1 MNAPNPYAAPQT
13 DPTATPGMWPMPEAG
28 IVTAEVLRSMRE
40 TRPWVRFLAVMGF
53 IGSGLVVLSGLG
65 MLGTMGPMSWIGL
78 VYLLMAALYFFPA
91 LHLHRYAG
99 SISALVANPMTVTL
113 EDALRHQKSFW
124 RLTGIMTLCV
134 LVLYGLAIAGG
145 ITYAL
150 MML

>member
-13 DPTATPGMWPMPEAG
+13 DSTATPGMWPMPEAG
-28 IVTAEVLRSMRE
+28 LVTAEVLRSMRE

-53 IGSGLVVLSGLG
+53 IGSGLAVLGGLG
-65 MLGTMGPMSWIGL
+65 MMTTVGWMGLI
-78 VYLLMAALYFFPA
+78 YLLMAALYFFPS
-91 LHLHRYAG
+91 LYLHRYAG

-124 RLTGIMTLCV
+124 RLTGIMTLCF

-145 ITYAL
+145 IAYAL
-150 MML
+150 MMF

>member
-13 DPTATPGMWPMPEAG
+13 DPTAAPGMWPMPEAG

-40 TRPWVRFLAVMGF
+40 TRPWVKFLGIMGF
-53 IGSGLVVLSGLG
+53 IGSGLMVLGGLG
-65 MLGTMGPMSWIGL
+65 MMTTVGWMGFI
-78 VYLLMAALYFFPA
+78 YLLMATLYFFPA
-91 LHLHRYAG
+91 LHLHRYAR
-99 SISALVANPMTVTL
+99 SIAILVANPMTVTL

-145 ITYAL
+145 IAYGL